1 MIMTHKI
8 KQTDSV
14 FKSLF
19 MAYSVLLLH
28 VLLIAGLGMLVI
40 FFRGLIQYMIWIFL
54 GGAAA
59 IAASAYRFYT
69 RMKEEGKTLQETLQS
84 PLFHGRAV
92 EISILGGMASF
103 KIGKDNNPPLAL
115 PDISTDIPAQLEDP
129 ASARIRELSELVR
142 LLENNLITLEE
153 FNNVK
158 RQLLMS

>member
-8 KQTDSV
+8 KQSDGV
-14 FKSLF
+14 FKSVL

-28 VLLIAGLGMLVI
+28 ILLIAGLGLLVI
-40 FFRGLIQYMIWIFL
+40 FFRGIIQYMIWIFL

-59 IAASAYRFYT
+59 LAASAYRFYT
-69 RMKEEGKTLQETLQS
+69 RMKEEGKTLQEMLQS
-84 PLFHGRAV
+84 PLFHGRSV
-92 EISILGGMASF
+92 EISILGGVASF
-103 KIGKDNNPPLAL
+103 KINKDSSPSAFL
-115 PDISTDIPAQLEDP
+115 TDTSCDTRPQLEDP

-153 FNNVK
+153 FNSVK